1 MSEDIFVRRSYSSW
15 DEAFRGLAPV
25 IRQQS
30 VRVASYTQ
38 VLYVQG
44 CGASLGKAYPESAER
59 MKRKYADF
67 AYKCGLYHQLGKAV
81 YPQEYQV
88 CNISFTED
96 EMAAYRKYPIE
107 GKELVTKLQEP
118 KKKTFGRKKAQT
130 DEKASES
137 ITTLMLR
144 EVCEQHMER
153 YDGSGY
159 PYGLSRSDISIVAQ
173 IVGLA
178 KELDRIATE
187 TVSENP
193 FEIAFESLVNEA
205 GKSFSHELIEVLKAA
220 KDKCE
225 DIFNKYIHYSK
236 AIVKTIPLVE
246 KRPERPM
253 GVKYFQ
259 INDDV
264 KVVDFE
270 AIPWFKGILD
280 RPDDSEGIEKLE
292 KLLIKS
298 GTITDVYFY
307 FLYEVTDTLL
317 RMKNCK
323 IETEGIML
331 QMPVGFYLG
340 HSKRTKLDQLF
351 VDQPIEKT
359 WLKLSVPEQALF
371 SEDVQVRE
379 NLEKYIKKG
388 YGLVLDDYHPGSIA
402 KEELL
407 DIGFKYIRIASDVVV
422 DQDLY
427 DHKADLEAE
436 GILFVGQ
443 CDGKNPLNEEDIIT
457 NGLNNL

>member
-1 MSEDIFVRRSYSSW
+1 MSEELFKRKNYSSW

-44 CGASLGKAYPESAER
+44 CGASLGKSFPESAER

-81 YPQEYQV
+81 YPAEYQV
-88 CNISFTED
+88 CNISFSEE
-96 EMAAYRKYPIE
+96 EMAVYRKYPIE
-107 GKELVTKLQEP
+107 GKELVTALQEP
-118 KKKTFGRKKAQT
+118 KKKVFGRKKGN
-130 DEKASES
+130 SEDKPS
-137 ITTLMLR
+137 ENITWLMLR

-159 PYGLSRSDISIVAQ
+159 PYGLSRNDISIVAQ

-187 TVSENP
+187 TVSETP

-225 DIFNKYIHYSK
+225 DVFNKYIYYSK

-259 INDDV
+259 VKDDV
-264 KVVDFE
+264 KVIDFE
-270 AIPWFKGILD
+270 AVPWFKGILD
-280 RPDDSEGIEKLE
+280 RPNDSEGVEKLE
-292 KLLIKS
+292 KMLIKTGS
-298 GTITDVYFY
+298 ITDVYFY

-323 IETEGIML
+323 IETAGVML

-340 HSKRTKLDQLF
+340 HSKRTKLDQVF
-351 VDQPIEKT
+351 ADQPIEKSQ
-359 WLKLSVPEQALF
+359 LKLSVPEKALF

-388 YGLVLDDYHPGSIA
+388 YCLVLDDYHPGSVPVA
-402 KEELL
+402 DLL
-407 DIGFKYIRIASDVVV
+407 DIGFKYIRVASDVVF
-422 DQDLY
+422 DQNLI
-427 DHKADLEAE
+427 DHKSELEGQ
-436 GILFVGQ
+436 GILFVNQ
-443 CDGKNPLNEEDIIT
+443 CDEKTALSEEDIIT
-457 NGLNNL
+457 NGLSNL